1 MNKIAIIGTGRI
13 GKAIEHLLQ
22 TSDLSPNMWDINP
35 DMPRNVD
42 SLADAVAD
50 VDIIFICVPSWV
62 VRSVIVEMQKFV
74 KPDVV
79 FVVLSKGIEENTF
92 KTMDLLL
99 AELVVDAQSYAL
111 LFGPTMAEDILADS
125 RAATILASPNPDI
138 FAVLQDL
145 FRQSRLVMEYSEE
158 VHSVALTAVLK
169 NIYAM
174 AMGMASALEVSDN
187 ANAMLMVHI
196 IKEMRIILE
205 RLGGNPDIV
214 LSLAGLGDMVL
225 TGFSKYS
232 RNRATGRELLEQG
245 KLSKKSEGY
254 TALPSLVELLENNLE
269 DLPLLQALQ
278 SIAIDGMSAQEVMD
292 SYLDSK

>member
-13 GKAIEHLLQ
+13 GKAIEYLLQ
-22 TSDLSPNMWDINP
+22 ASDLSPNMWDVNP

-42 SLADAVAD
+42 SLEDAVVD
-50 VDIIFICVPSWV
+50 IDIIFICVPSWV
-62 VRSVIVEMQKFV
+62 VRGVITEVQEFV

-79 FVVLSKGIEENTF
+79 FVILSKGIEENTF

-99 AELVVDAQSYAL
+99 AELMVDAQSYAL
-111 LFGPTMAEDILADS
+111 LSGPTMAEDILAGS
-125 RAATILASPNPDI
+125 RAAAILASPNPEV
-138 FAVLQDL
+138 FTVLQDL
-145 FRQSRLVMEYSEE
+145 FRQSRLVIEYSEE

-174 AMGMASALEVSDN
+174 ALGMASALEVSGN

-214 LSLAGLGDMVL
+214 LSLAGLGDIVL

-254 TALPSLVELLENNLE
+254 TALPSLIELLENNLE

-278 SIAIDGMSAQEVMD
+278 SIIIDGMSVQEVMD